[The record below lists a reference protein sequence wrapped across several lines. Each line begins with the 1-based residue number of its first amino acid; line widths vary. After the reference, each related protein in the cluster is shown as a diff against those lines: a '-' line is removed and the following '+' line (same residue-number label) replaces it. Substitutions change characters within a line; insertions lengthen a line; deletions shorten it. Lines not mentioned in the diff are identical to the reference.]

1 MNGKKP
7 YKSDRRTRYT
17 RQVIRETF
25 LAMLQECS
33 FEKVT
38 VTALCRRA
46 DVTRATFYLHYRD
59 VYAVLDETI
68 ADALEVAEQQSPLTD
83 EKRRDELVRIART
96 GDEQALRERYELL
109 PECHRAAH
117 APEYRALFED
127 ESYHKIFQR
136 FYRGSSKEV
145 MEKSGTGIGLF
156 LSREIIEKH
165 AGTITVTSGKKI
177 KGSTFVIQ
185 LPYIG

>member
-117 APEYRALFED
+117 APEYRALFEF
-127 ESYHKIFQR
+127 ESLSGYILERMYELERKR
-136 FYRGSSKEV
+136 FPAMQQYG
-145 MEKSGTGIGLF
+145 
-156 LSREIIEKH
+156 LSRGRSRSRIY
-165 AGTITVTSGKKI
+165 
-177 KGSTFVIQ
+177 F
-185 LPYIG
+185 

>member
-1 MNGKKP
+1 MNEKKP

-59 VYAVLDETI
+59 E
-68 ADALEVAEQQSPLTD
+68 PLPMLWKWRSSSHRLRMKNGGMNWSGLRVQEMNRLCGSDMSCCRRVTGQPMRRSTGRSLKMRVWPGIFWNVCMNW
-83 EKRRDELVRIART
+83 KR
-96 GDEQALRERYELL
+96 
-109 PECHRAAH
+109 
-117 APEYRALFED
+117 
-127 ESYHKIFQR
+127 KR
-136 FYRGSSKEV
+136 FPASCNS
-145 MEKSGTGIGLF
+145 M
-156 LSREIIEKH
+156 
-165 AGTITVTSGKKI
+165 A
-177 KGSTFVIQ
+177 
-185 LPYIG
+185 